1 MGDSTSCVMGV
12 CRRCGGPIS
21 DSMTSVGDANYHPS
35 CYNQALFDAERRDDA
50 ILGASGLASAA
61 QLNAECDAR
70 AVAEAERELM
80 RGAITALLDE
90 MSRASDW
97 NAPLPESG
105 PRREFMLL
113 LRRLEAAID
122 PRTCTACGQRHDV
135 LESLSPLCFA
145 AVKPV
150 STEKIKAALDKGRAA
165 AEAFWRN
172 R

>member
-1 MGDSTSCVMGV
+1 MGV

-21 DSMTSVGDANYHPS
+21 DSMTSVGDANYHPA
-35 CYNQALFDAERRDDA
+35 CYNQGLFDAERRDDA
-50 ILGASGLASAA
+50 ILGASGLASAE

-80 RGAITALLDE
+80 RGAIVALLDE
-90 MSRASDW
+90 MRKASNW
-97 NAPLPESG
+97 NAPLPSLG
-105 PRREFMLL
+105 PQREFMLL

-122 PRTCTACGQRHDV
+122 PRTCTACGLRHDV
-135 LESLSPLCFA
+135 LESLPPLCFA

-150 STEKIKAALDKGRAA
+150 SMEKIQAALDKGRVAR
-165 AEAFWRN
+165 EAFEKN